1 MELTFKEFLRSG
13 KEQLSAAGFAEV
25 EAENLLAHTLGI
37 SRMDLHNPVAVESA
51 LTAIGD
57 TAIVEETFWKLLD
70 RRCAHEPL
78 QYLTGVAYFRHL
90 ELKVGPG
97 VLVPRPESELLV
109 EAVLNFIEKREGAIS
124 VVDLG
129 AGSGALALAIATEA
143 PQTHVIAVEKSP
155 AAIQWLKENVSFID
169 EKVRILESDVAT
181 ALVGVKCDVVIA
193 NPPYIPNAQELPRDV
208 KDHEPADA
216 LFGGD
221 DGMKSP
227 RLFIEA
233 ASRLLK
239 SGGFLAIEHH
249 EEQGLEMAAVL
260 HDDFSDI
267 LLHKDLTGRPRFTT
281 AVRR

>member
-13 KEQLSAAGFAEV
+13 KEQLTAAGFAEV
-25 EAENLLAHTLGI
+25 EAEHLLAHTLGI
-37 SRMDLHNPVAVESA
+37 SRMDLHNPVAVEIA

-57 TAIVEETFWKLLD
+57 TTIVEETFWKLLD
-70 RRCAHEPL
+70 RRCANEPL

-155 AAIQWLKENVSFID
+155 AAIQWLKENVSFIE

-193 NPPYIPNAQELPRDV
+193 NPPYIPNSQELPRDV
-208 KDHEPADA
+208 KEHEPLDA

-227 RLFIEA
+227 RLFMEA

>member
-13 KEQLSAAGFAEV
+13 KEQLAAAGFAEV
-25 EAENLLAHTLGI
+25 EAEHLLAHTLGI

-57 TAIVEETFWKLLD
+57 TTIVEETFWKLLD

-109 EAVLNFIEKREGAIS
+109 EAVLAFVEKREGAVS

-155 AAIQWLKENVSFID
+155 AAIEWLKENVSFID

-193 NPPYIPNAQELPRDV
+193 NPPYIPNSQELPRDV
-208 KDHEPADA
+208 REHEPAEA
-216 LFGGD
+216 LYGGE
-221 DGMKSP
+221 DGMKLP
-227 RLFIEA
+227 RLFIST

-249 EEQGLEMAAVL
+249 EEQGLEIAAVL
-260 HDDFSDI
+260 HEDFTDI
-267 LLHKDLTGRPRFTT
+267 LLHEDLTGRPRFTT

>member
-13 KEQLSAAGFAEV
+13 KEQLTAAGFAEV
-25 EAENLLAHTLGI
+25 EAEHLLAHTLGI
-37 SRMDLHNPVAVESA
+37 SRMDLHNPVAVEIA

-57 TAIVEETFWKLLD
+57 TTIVEETFWKLLD

-109 EAVLNFIEKREGAIS
+109 EAVLTFIEKREGAIS

-193 NPPYIPNAQELPRDV
+193 NPPYIPNSQELPRDV
-208 KDHEPADA
+208 KEHEPLDA

-227 RLFIEA
+227 RLFMEA

>member
-13 KEQLSAAGFAEV
+13 KEQLAAAGFAEV
-25 EAENLLAHTLGI
+25 EAEHLLAHTLGI
-37 SRMDLHNPVAVESA
+37 SRMDLHNPIAVENA

-57 TAIVEETFWKLLD
+57 TTIVEETFWKLLD

-109 EAVLNFIEKREGAIS
+109 EAVLTFIEKREGAIS

-155 AAIQWLKENVSFID
+155 AAIEWLKENVSFID

-181 ALVGVKCDVVIA
+181 ALDGVKCDVVIA

-208 KDHEPADA
+208 KDHEPLEA
-216 LFGGD
+216 LFGGE

-227 RLFIEA
+227 RLFIST

-249 EEQGLEMAAVL
+249 EEQGLEIAAVL
-260 HDDFSDI
+260 HEDFTDI

>member
-13 KEQLSAAGFAEV
+13 KEQLTAAGFVEV
-25 EAENLLAHTLGI
+25 EAEHLLAHTLGI

-57 TAIVEETFWKLLD
+57 TTIVEETFWKLLD

-109 EAVLNFIEKREGAIS
+109 EAVLTFIEKREGAIS

-155 AAIQWLKENVSFID
+155 AAVEWLKENVSFIE

-193 NPPYIPNAQELPRDV
+193 NPPYIPNSQELPLDV
-208 KDHEPADA
+208 KVHEPKEA
-216 LFGGD
+216 LFGGE
-221 DGMKSP
+221 DGMNSP

-239 SGGFLAIEHH
+239 SGGFLALEHH
-249 EEQGLEMAAVL
+249 EEQGLEIAAVL
-260 HDDFSDI
+260 SEDFSDI